1 KEILYP
7 SSVSSVSSV
16 AKDIN
21 QTEIAQP
28 LIFIIEYALAKLLM
42 KWGIKPAAMIG
53 HSIGEYTAA
62 CLAGVFSLEDALKIV
77 SLRGRLMQ
85 QVPPGAMVSMSLSE
99 EELKPLLNGDIS
111 LAAVNSPHHSVVSGP
126 QPVVKEFETLLKK
139 KGYQT
144 RRLHTSHAFHS
155 KMMDSILGE
164 FGEQVS
170 QIKLNKPQEPFL
182 SNLTGQW
189 ITDQQAAD
197 PAYWVKH
204 LRRTVRFSDGINEM
218 LKKKISVFVEVG
230 PGNSLSTLVRQST
243 DKETG
248 PLGVN
253 LLRHPKE
260 DATDDGY
267 LLDKIGQLWL
277 YGVPINWRSFY
288 NGEPGQRLPLPTY
301 PFEGQ
306 PYRMDGNLFK
316 AGDQGFPGKFKLQK
330 KTDMADWFYVPVW
343 KQSFVPTPPKGK
355 EVDEYCWL
363 LFPDECG
370 LGTQLANRLEHDG
383 AEVIVVRAGSGFI
396 KKNETE
402 YTINPANSGDYEVLL
417 REVLKRSK
425 PLKIT
430 HLWGVTGLTPL
441 SIESL
446 LQQLD
451 ETQNRGIFSLVFLV
465 QALGRE
471 EISEEIF
478 IEVVTNNMQKVVGE
492 EVLCPEKATLSGAVK
507 VIAKEYPQLNCRSID
522 VTLPQPPGNDYG
534 KLLDSLFSELR
545 EKSSEMMVAYRYN
558 MRWVQAFE
566 PVRLE
571 ETCKQTAI
579 LRHQGVYLITG
590 GLGGIGLEVARYLA
604 KSVQA
609 KLVLT
614 GRSPFPARGG
624 WEQWF
629 QAHGPDNDVSQKIK
643 KLQEMEALGAEIL
656 VVSADVADLTQMQRV
671 AAQAETCFGRIN
683 GIIHSAGLA
692 DYAGVIQ
699 RRSKETTEK
708 ILAAKVKGT
717 LVLERVFKDVKL
729 DFFILCS
736 SLSSIVGP
744 FGEVGYTA
752 ANAFLD
758 AFAYYCN
765 SLGDS
770 PWGRTVSINWT
781 AWRETGM
788 AVEAIKRKSGTRTV
802 DLDEGI
808 LSAEGVEI
816 FHRIIGANLPQ
827 VAVFTRDLNTVLEM
841 LNKQEYDVP
850 GLVGTARESESRT
863 VLQKRPGLSIA
874 YVAPGNEIEQTLAY
888 IWQDFFGIEPIG
900 INDDFFELGG
910 DSLRAAAL
918 LARIHKE
925 MNLAVPVTAFFNQ
938 STIKGLV
945 RYHAKKTREKSD
957 YFSIEKAEEKEYY
970 ALSPA
975 QKRLFILHQM
985 EPGRPVYNM
994 PEVVVLEGD
1003 FDREIMERAFKELI
1017 RRHES
1022 LRTSFEVIGTGPVQK
1037 IQDTVEFEIE
1047 YYDLYRTQVKVEVKA
1062 EVEEGEGTRG
1072 LAPLLKNFIRPFDL
1086 SQGPLMRVGLIKID
1100 ENQHILAA
1108 DMHHIV
1114 SDGISM
1120 GLLVSEFLALYRGE
1134 TLPVLKLQYKDFS
1147 QWQNQRFL
1155 AGEIKTQEEYWLK
1168 EFETGVPVLRLP
1180 TDYPRP
1186 EIQSFEGNIMGFDLG
1201 QEMIMKLKKF
1211 AREEDITLFVLLLAV
1226 YNVFLFKI
1234 SGLEDIVVGTVAA
1247 GRRHADLERV
1257 IGMFVNTLAL
1267 RNHLNR
1273 EKPFVEFL
1281 YQVKKQTLDAF
1292 DNQDY
1297 QFDDLVEKLLPNRD
1311 SSRNPLF
1318 DVMFTYTSR
1327 EFLIPSQEASTPGKP
1342 VLNARAYEF
1351 EFKDSKFD
1359 MILGVWEWQEKLE
1372 FVIQYS
1378 TKLFK
1383 ASTIEKFIKYF
1394 KHILSSV
1401 IEDRFTRLK
1410 EITIPHDLKALK
1422 SDVYQRI
1429 ASDFEF

>member
-1 KEILYP
+1 
-7 SSVSSVSSV
+7 V
-16 AKDIN
+16 
-21 QTEIAQP
+21 
-28 LIFIIEYALAKLLM
+28 
-42 KWGIKPAAMIG
+42 
-53 HSIGEYTAA
+53 
-62 CLAGVFSLEDALKIV
+62 
-77 SLRGRLMQ
+77 
-85 QVPPGAMVSMSLSE
+85 
-99 EELKPLLNGDIS
+99 
-111 LAAVNSPHHSVVSGP
+111 
-126 QPVVKEFETLLKK
+126 
-139 KGYQT
+139 
-144 RRLHTSHAFHS
+144 
-155 KMMDSILGE
+155 
-164 FGEQVS
+164 
-170 QIKLNKPQEPFL
+170 
-182 SNLTGQW
+182 
-189 ITDQQAAD
+189 
-197 PAYWVKH
+197 
-204 LRRTVRFSDGINEM
+204 
-218 LKKKISVFVEVG
+218 
-230 PGNSLSTLVRQST
+230 
-243 DKETG
+243 
-248 PLGVN
+248 
-253 LLRHPKE
+253 
-260 DATDDGY
+260 
-267 LLDKIGQLWL
+267 
-277 YGVPINWRSFY
+277 
-288 NGEPGQRLPLPTY
+288 
-301 PFEGQ
+301 
-306 PYRMDGNLFK
+306 
-316 AGDQGFPGKFKLQK
+316 
-330 KTDMADWFYVPVW
+330 
-343 KQSFVPTPPKGK
+343 
-355 EVDEYCWL
+355 
-363 LFPDECG
+363 
-370 LGTQLANRLEHDG
+370 
-383 AEVIVVRAGSGFI
+383 
-396 KKNETE
+396 
-402 YTINPANSGDYEVLL
+402 
-417 REVLKRSK
+417 
-425 PLKIT
+425 
-430 HLWGVTGLTPL
+430 
-441 SIESL
+441 
-446 LQQLD
+446 
-451 ETQNRGIFSLVFLV
+451 
-465 QALGRE
+465 
-471 EISEEIF
+471 
-478 IEVVTNNMQKVVGE
+478 
-492 EVLCPEKATLSGAVK
+492 
-507 VIAKEYPQLNCRSID
+507 
-522 VTLPQPPGNDYG
+522 
-534 KLLDSLFSELR
+534 
-545 EKSSEMMVAYRYN
+545 
-558 MRWVQAFE
+558 
-566 PVRLE
+566 
-571 ETCKQTAI
+571 
-579 LRHQGVYLITG
+579 ITG
-590 GLGGIGLEVARYLA
+590 GRGGIGLEVAKYLA

-614 GRSPFPARGG
+614 GRSPFPAKGG

-643 KLQEMEALGAEIL
+643 KLQEIEALGAEIL

-671 AAQAETCFGRIN
+671 AAQAENCFGQIN

-717 LVLERVFKDVKL
+717 LVLESMFKDVKL

-736 SLSSIVGP
+736 SLSSILAP

-758 AFAYYCN
+758 AYAHFRN
-765 SLGDS
+765 SIEKMS
-770 PWGRTVSINWT
+770 EVRTMSINWT
-781 AWRETGM
+781 SWSETGM
-788 AVEAIKRKSGTRTV
+788 AVEAKKRSSGTREV
-802 DLDEGI
+802 ELDEGI

-841 LNKQEYDVP
+841 LNKQEYDVE
-850 GLVGTARESESRT
+850 GLVGTARESKSRT
-863 VLQKRPGLSIA
+863 VLQKRPRLSIA
-874 YVAPGNEIEQTLAY
+874 YVAPRNEFEQTLAY

-945 RYHAKKTREKSD
+945 RYHAKKSREKSD
-957 YFSIEKAEEKEYY
+957 YFSIAKAEEKEYY

-975 QKRLFILHQM
+975 QKRLFILHQL

-994 PEVVVLEGD
+994 PEVVLLEGD

-1017 RRHES
+1017 QRHES

-1037 IQDTVEFEIE
+1037 IHDTVEFEIE
-1047 YYDLYRTQVKVEVKA
+1047 YYDLYRTQVKVKVK
-1062 EVEEGEGTRG
+1062 EGDTEGTGG

-1086 SQGPLMRVGLIKID
+1086 SQAPLIRVGLLKI
-1100 ENQHILAA
+1100 EESQHILAA

-1114 SDGISM
+1114 SDAISM
-1120 GLLVSEFLALYRGE
+1120 GLLVAEFLALYRGK
-1134 TLPVLKLQYKDFS
+1134 TLSALRLQYRDFS

-1155 AGEIKTQEEYWLK
+1155 TGEIKRQEEYWLK

-1186 EIQSFEGNIMGFDLG
+1186 EIQSFEGNIVGFDLG
-1201 QEMIMKLKKF
+1201 REMIIKLKKI

-1226 YNVFLFKI
+1226 YNVFLSKI

-1273 EKPFVEFL
+1273 EKPFVEFA

-1318 DVMFTYTSR
+1318 DVMFAYTSQ
-1327 EFLIPSQEASTPGKP
+1327 EFIIPSQEALSPGKP
-1342 VLNARAYEF
+1342 VLKAKEYEYEF
-1351 EFKDSKFD
+1351 EFKESKFD
-1359 MILGVWEWQEKLE
+1359 LILGVSEGEEKLD

-1383 ASTIEKFIKYF
+1383 TSTIEKFIKYF
-1394 KHILSSV
+1394 KHILAAV

-1422 SDVYQRI
+1422 SDVYQHI